1 MRSGRET
8 LGSIDHGLQSAQRE
22 LDRLDHALQSASSEI
37 TENRRLQAR
46 SLRELAALR
55 LGALA
60 AGTVTALDSADQR
73 AQEALRDRS
82 RALDELDAATEQA
95 RADLKNLEASR
106 KAIHDRVD
114 AAAQQLAELEAR
126 VQTELDADESY
137 QAQLKLARES
147 DATAA
152 AAEAKTELSQAD
164 SDNKGKPYES
174 DSLFMYLWR
183 RGYGTSEYR
192 ANPLARMLD
201 AWVARLIGY
210 TDARANYW
218 TLLEIPK
225 RLAEHAQRLR
235 DRATTK
241 VDELKLLETA
251 AAEQIGVADAQAE
264 LAERE
269 AEQDAVDEN
278 IEQLEEEIA
287 ELQKQRA
294 DFAAGEDQ
302 YTRRGLTVLAEA
314 MQQRQLRELQS
325 LAFATPNRQD
335 DALVDELE
343 SLRRRDRQLGDEL
356 TERRRVYD
364 AHLRRVKE
372 LQSVRSKFKRHRYD
386 DLRSVFNDN
395 GMIEQMLAEFLRGT
409 VRGGGLWDAI
419 RRQQRYRDVGGAWPD
434 FGSGGMRRRRQSGPW
449 HWPGGRGGGFRMP
462 RGGGS
467 RSRSR
472 PRGGFRTGGGF

>member
-8 LGSIDHGLQSAQRE
+8 LGTIDHGLQSAQRE
-22 LDRLDHALQSASSEI
+22 LDRLDRALQSASSEI

-60 AGTVTALDSADQR
+60 TGTVTALDSADQR
-73 AQEALRDRS
+73 AQDALRERS
-82 RALDELDAATEQA
+82 RALAELDTATNQA
-95 RADLKNLEASR
+95 QAQLQKLEASR
-106 KAIHDRVD
+106 NAIHARVD
-114 AAAQQLAELEAR
+114 EAAQELAELEAQ
-126 VQTELDADESY
+126 VQAELDTDANY
-137 QAQLKLARES
+137 QAQLQLAREA

-152 AAEAKTELSQAD
+152 AAEEKTELSQAD

-174 DSLFMYLWR
+174 DPLFMYLWR
-183 RGYGTSEYR
+183 RHYGTSEYR

-201 AWVARLIGY
+201 AWVARLVGY
-210 TDARANYW
+210 RDARANYW
-218 TLLEIPK
+218 TLLEIPQ
-225 RLAEHAQRLR
+225 RLVQHAQRLR
-235 DRATTK
+235 DHAAAQ
-241 VDELKLLETA
+241 VDALKALETA
-251 AAEQIGVADAQAE
+251 AAEQIGVTAAQGE
-264 LAERE
+264 LAARE
-269 AEQDAVDEN
+269 AEQDATDEK
-278 IEQLEEEIA
+278 IEQLEADIA
-287 ELQKQRA
+287 QLQKRRA
-294 DFAAGEDQ
+294 DFAAGEDE
-302 YTRRGLTVLAEA
+302 YTQRGLTVLAEA

-343 SLRRRDRQLGDEL
+343 SLRRRDRQLKDEL

-364 AHLRRVKE
+364 AHLHRVKE
-372 LQSVRSKFKRHRYD
+372 LQDVRSKFKRHRYD

-409 VRGGGLWDAI
+409 MRGGGLWDVI